1 MKYNE
6 KNITYIKCTNK
17 ISTDKITAVQH
28 KANALLFSIQNSHIA
43 PNLTVRA
50 YNTLKECWIELNTME
65 VKNGKAV
72 PKKQEIMNSLKGLIL
87 NLRSLQNVT
96 STAKELQTTLN
107 YSLSRAIAFKND
119 EHSTADILERLNA
132 LKTLKSDLG
141 DAYTRLNTVQFE
153 RIYAEL
159 LNELNERLKL

>member
-1 MKYNE
+1 MKYIT
-6 KNITYIKCTNK
+6 KNITYIKCANK
-17 ISTDKITAVQH
+17 ISTEKITAVQR
-28 KANALLFSIQNSHIA
+28 KANTLLFSIQNAHIA

-50 YNTLKECWIELNTME
+50 YNTLKECWIELNQME

-72 PKKQEIMNSLKGLIL
+72 PKKQEIMNALKGLIL
-87 NLRSLQNVT
+87 NLRSICGVT
-96 STAKELQTTLN
+96 STDGELQSTLN
-107 YSLSRAIAFKND
+107 YNLSRAIAFKN
-119 EHSTADILERLNA
+119 EQHSSAEILDRLEA
-132 LKTLKSDLG
+132 LKQLKSDLG

>member
-1 MKYNE
+1 MKYST
-6 KNITYIKCTNK
+6 KNITYIKCVNK

-43 PNLTVRA
+43 PNLTLRS
-50 YNTLKECWIELNTME
+50 YNTLKECWIELNRME

-72 PKKQEIMNSLKGLIL
+72 PKKQEIMNALKGLII
-87 NLRSLQNVT
+87 NLRSIQNVT
-96 STAKELQTTLN
+96 STDRELQMTLN
-107 YSLSRAIAFKND
+107 YALSRAIAFKN
-119 EHSTADILERLNA
+119 EQHSSAEILERLND

-141 DAYTRLNTVQFE
+141 DTYQRLNVVQFE
-153 RIYAEL
+153 RIYSEL

>member
-17 ISTDKITAVQH
+17 ISTDKITAVQR
-28 KANALLFSIQNSHIA
+28 KANALLFSIQNAHIA
-43 PNLTVRA
+43 PNLTLRA
-50 YNTLKECWIELNTME
+50 YNTLKECWIELNQME

-72 PKKQEIMNSLKGLIL
+72 PKKQELMNALKSIIL
-87 NLRSLQNVT
+87 NLRSIYGVT
-96 STAKELQTTLN
+96 STVKELQTTLN
-107 YSLSRAIAFKND
+107 YALSRAIAFKNE
-119 EHSTADILERLNA
+119 EHSSADILERLNA

-153 RIYAEL
+153 RLYSEL
-159 LNELNERLKL
+159 LNE

>member
-1 MKYNE
+1 MKYST
-6 KNITYIKCTNK
+6 KNITYIKCVNK

-43 PNLTVRA
+43 PNLTLRS
-50 YNTLKECWIELNTME
+50 YNTLKECWIELNRME

-72 PKKQEIMNSLKGLIL
+72 PKKQEIMNALKGLII
-87 NLRSLQNVT
+87 NLRSIQNVT
-96 STAKELQTTLN
+96 STDRELQMTLN
-107 YSLSRAIAFKND
+107 YALSRAIAFKN
-119 EHSTADILERLNA
+119 EQHSSAEILERLNA

-141 DAYTRLNTVQFE
+141 DTYQRLNTVQFE
-153 RIYAEL
+153 RIYSEL

>member
-1 MKYNE
+1 MKYST
-6 KNITYIKCTNK
+6 KNITYIKCVNK

-28 KANALLFSIQNSHIA
+28 KANALLFSIQNAHIA
-43 PNLTVRA
+43 PNLTLRA
-50 YNTLKECWIELNTME
+50 YNTLKECWIELNRME

-72 PKKQEIMNSLKGLIL
+72 PKKQEIMNAIKYLII

-96 STAKELQTTLN
+96 STDRELQMTLN
-107 YSLSRAIAFKND
+107 YNLSRAIAFKN
-119 EHSTADILERLNA
+119 EQHSSAEILERLNA

-141 DAYTRLNTVQFE
+141 DTYQRLNTVQFE
-153 RIYAEL
+153 RIYSEL

>member
-1 MKYNE
+1 MKYIT
-6 KNITYIKCTNK
+6 KNITYINCANK
-17 ISTDKITAVQH
+17 ISTDKITAVQR

-43 PNLTVRA
+43 PNITLRA

-72 PKKQEIMNSLKGLIL
+72 PKKQEIMNALKYLII
-87 NLRSLQNVT
+87 NLRSIYGVT
-96 STAKELQTTLN
+96 STVKELQTTLN
-107 YSLSRAIAFKND
+107 YALSRAIAFKNE
-119 EHSTADILERLNA
+119 EHSSSEILDRLNA

-153 RIYAEL
+153 RIYSEL

>member
-6 KNITYIKCTNK
+6 KGIVFIKCTNK
-17 ISTDKITAVQH
+17 ISTDKITAVQR
-28 KANALLFSIQNSHIA
+28 KANALLFSIQNTHIA

-50 YNTLKECWIELNTME
+50 YNVLKECWIELNTME

-72 PKKQEIMNSLKGLIL
+72 PKKQEIMNALKGLIL
-87 NLRSLQNVT
+87 NLRSIYGLT

-107 YSLSRAIAFKND
+107 YALSRAIAFKN
-119 EHSTADILERLNA
+119 EQHSTADILERLNA
-132 LKTLKSDLG
+132 LKTLKRDLG
-141 DAYTRLNTVQFE
+141 DTYQRLNTVQFE
-153 RIYAEL
+153 RIYSEL

>member
-1 MKYNE
+1 MKYIT
-6 KNITYIKCTNK
+6 KNITYIKCANK
-17 ISTDKITAVQH
+17 ISTEKITAVQR
-28 KANALLFSIQNSHIA
+28 KANTLLFSIQNAHIA

-50 YNTLKECWIELNTME
+50 YNTLKECWIELNQME

-72 PKKQEIMNSLKGLIL
+72 PKKQEIMNALKGLIL
-87 NLRSLQNVT
+87 NLRSICGVT

-107 YSLSRAIAFKND
+107 YALSRAIAFKNE
-119 EHSTADILERLNA
+119 EHSSADILERLNA

>member
-6 KNITYIKCTNK
+6 KGIVFIKCANK
-17 ISTDKITAVQH
+17 ISTDKITAVQR
-28 KANALLFSIQNSHIA
+28 KANALLFSIQNTHIA

-50 YNTLKECWIELNTME
+50 YNTLKECWIELNQME

-72 PKKQEIMNSLKGLIL
+72 PKKQEIMNALKRLIL
-87 NLRSLQNVT
+87 NLRSIYGLT

-107 YSLSRAIAFKND
+107 YALSRAIAFKN
-119 EHSTADILERLNA
+119 EQHSTADILERLNA

-141 DAYTRLNTVQFE
+141 DTYQRLNTVQFE
-153 RIYAEL
+153 RIYSEL

>member
-1 MKYNE
+1 MKYST
-6 KNITYIKCTNK
+6 KNITYIKCVNK

-43 PNLTVRA
+43 PNLTLRA
-50 YNTLKECWIELNTME
+50 YNTLKECWIELNRME

-72 PKKQEIMNSLKGLIL
+72 PKKQEIMNTIKGLII

-96 STAKELQTTLN
+96 STDRELQMTLN
-107 YSLSRAIAFKND
+107 YNLSRAIAFKN
-119 EHSTADILERLNA
+119 EQHSSAEILERLNA

-141 DAYTRLNTVQFE
+141 DTYQRLNTVQFE

>member
-1 MKYNE
+1 MKYST
-6 KNITYIKCTNK
+6 KNITYIKCANK

-28 KANALLFSIQNSHIA
+28 KANALLFSIQNAHIS
-43 PNLTVRA
+43 PNLTLRA
-50 YNTLKECWIELNTME
+50 YNTLKECWIELNRME

-72 PKKQEIMNSLKGLIL
+72 PKKQEIMNALKGLIL
-87 NLRSLQNVT
+87 NLRYLQNVT
-96 STAKELQTTLN
+96 STDGELQSTLN
-107 YSLSRAIAFKND
+107 YNLSRAIAFKN
-119 EHSTADILERLNA
+119 EQHSSAEILDRLEA
-132 LKTLKSDLG
+132 LKQLKSDLG

>member
-6 KNITYIKCTNK
+6 KGIVFIKCANK

-28 KANALLFSIQNSHIA
+28 KANALLFSIQNAHIA
-43 PNLTVRA
+43 PNLTFRA
-50 YNTLKECWIELNTME
+50 YNVLKECWVELNQME
-65 VKNGKAV
+65 VKNSKAV
-72 PKKQEIMNSLKGLIL
+72 PKKQELMNTLKGLIL
-87 NLRSLQNVT
+87 NLRSIHGVT
-96 STAKELQTTLN
+96 STVKELQMTLN
-107 YSLSRAIAFKND
+107 YNLSRAIAFKN
-119 EHSTADILERLNA
+119 EQHSSAEILEHLNA

-141 DAYTRLNTVQFE
+141 DTYQRLNTVQFE

>member
-1 MKYNE
+1 MKYST
-6 KNITYIKCTNK
+6 KNITYIKCVNK

-28 KANALLFSIQNSHIA
+28 KANALLFSIQNAHIA

-50 YNTLKECWIELNTME
+50 YNTLKECWIELNQME

-72 PKKQEIMNSLKGLIL
+72 PKKQEIMNALKGLIL
-87 NLRSLQNVT
+87 NLRSIYGVT

-107 YSLSRAIAFKND
+107 YALSRAIAFKN
-119 EHSTADILERLNA
+119 EQHSTADILERLNA
-132 LKTLKSDLG
+132 LKTLKSELG
-141 DAYTRLNTVQFE
+141 DTYPRLNTVQFE
-153 RIYAEL
+153 RIYSEL

>member
-17 ISTDKITAVQH
+17 ISTDKITAVQR
-28 KANALLFSIQNSHIA
+28 KANALLFSIQNAHIA
-43 PNLTVRA
+43 PNLTLRA
-50 YNTLKECWIELNTME
+50 YNTLKECWIELNQME
-65 VKNGKAV
+65 VKNSKAV
-72 PKKQEIMNSLKGLIL
+72 PKKQELMNALKSIIL
-87 NLRSLQNVT
+87 NLRSIYGVT
-96 STAKELQTTLN
+96 STVKELQTTLN
-107 YSLSRAIAFKND
+107 YALSRAIAFKN
-119 EHSTADILERLNA
+119 EQHSTADILERLNA

-141 DAYTRLNTVQFE
+141 DTYQRLNTVQFE

>member
-6 KNITYIKCTNK
+6 KGIVFIKCANK

-43 PNLTVRA
+43 PNLTLRA
-50 YNTLKECWIELNTME
+50 YNTLKECWIELNRME
-65 VKNGKAV
+65 VKNSKAV
-72 PKKQEIMNSLKGLIL
+72 PKKQELMNTIKGLIL

-96 STAKELQTTLN
+96 STDRELQMTLN
-107 YSLSRAIAFKND
+107 YNLSRAIAFKNE
-119 EHSTADILERLNA
+119 EHSSAEILERLNA

-141 DAYTRLNTVQFE
+141 DTYQRLNVVQFE
-153 RIYAEL
+153 RIYDEL

>member
-6 KNITYIKCTNK
+6 KGIVFIKCANK

-28 KANALLFSIQNSHIA
+28 KANALLFSIQNTHIA
-43 PNLTVRA
+43 PNITLRA
-50 YNTLKECWIELNTME
+50 YKTLKECWIELNRME

-72 PKKQEIMNSLKGLIL
+72 PKKQEIMNALKYLIL

-107 YSLSRAIAFKND
+107 YALSRAIAFKN
-119 EHSTADILERLNA
+119 EQHSTAEILDRLET
-132 LKTLKSDLG
+132 LKQLKSDLG

-153 RIYAEL
+153 RIHREL

>member
-1 MKYNE
+1 MKYST
-6 KNITYIKCTNK
+6 KNITYIKCANK
-17 ISTDKITAVQH
+17 ISTDKITAVQR
-28 KANALLFSIQNSHIA
+28 KANALLFSIQNAHIA

-50 YNTLKECWIELNTME
+50 YNVLKECWIELNQME

-72 PKKQEIMNSLKGLIL
+72 PKKQELMNALKSIIL
-87 NLRSLQNVT
+87 NLRSIYGVT
-96 STAKELQTTLN
+96 STVKELQTTLN
-107 YSLSRAIAFKND
+107 YALSRAIAFKN
-119 EHSTADILERLNA
+119 EQHSTADILERLNA

-153 RIYAEL
+153 RIYSEL

>member
-1 MKYNE
+1 MKYST
-6 KNITYIKCTNK
+6 KNITYIKCVNK
-17 ISTDKITAVQH
+17 ISTDKITAVQR
-28 KANALLFSIQNSHIA
+28 KANALLFSIQNAHIA

-50 YNTLKECWIELNTME
+50 YNTLKECWIELNRME

-72 PKKQEIMNSLKGLIL
+72 PKKQEIMNALKYLII

-96 STAKELQTTLN
+96 STVKELQTTLN
-107 YSLSRAIAFKND
+107 YALSRAIAFKNE
-119 EHSTADILERLNA
+119 EHSSSEILDRLNA

-141 DAYTRLNTVQFE
+141 DTYQRLNTVQFE
-153 RIYAEL
+153 RIYSEL

>member
-6 KNITYIKCTNK
+6 KNITYIKCANK
-17 ISTDKITAVQH
+17 ISTDKITNVQH
-28 KANALLFSIQNSHIA
+28 KANELLFSIQNAHIA
-43 PNLTVRA
+43 HNLTVRA
-50 YNTLKECWIELNTME
+50 YNTLKDCWVELNQME

-72 PKKQEIMNSLKGLIL
+72 PKKQELMNALKYLII
-87 NLRSLQNVT
+87 NLRSIYGIT
-96 STAKELQTTLN
+96 STDRELQMTLN
-107 YSLSRAIAFKND
+107 YALSRAIAFKGE
-119 EHSTADILERLNA
+119 EHSSADILDRLNT

>member
-6 KNITYIKCTNK
+6 KNITYIKCANK
-17 ISTDKITAVQH
+17 ISTDKITAVQR
-28 KANALLFSIQNSHIA
+28 KANALLFSIQNAHIA

-50 YNTLKECWIELNTME
+50 YNTLKECWIELNKME

-72 PKKQEIMNSLKGLIL
+72 PKKQELMNTLKGLIL
-87 NLRSLQNVT
+87 NLRSIYGVT
-96 STAKELQTTLN
+96 STVKELQSTLN
-107 YSLSRAIAFKND
+107 YNLSRAIAFKNE
-119 EHSTADILERLNA
+119 EHSSAEILDRLEA

>member
-6 KNITYIKCTNK
+6 KNITYIKCSNK
-17 ISTDKITAVQH
+17 ISTDKITDVQR
-28 KANALLFSIQNSHIA
+28 KANAILFSIQNAHIA
-43 PNLTVRA
+43 PNLTLRA

-72 PKKQEIMNSLKGLIL
+72 PKKQEIMNALKYLII

-107 YSLSRAIAFKND
+107 YALSRAIAFKN
-119 EHSTADILERLNA
+119 EQHSTADILERLNA
-132 LKTLKSDLG
+132 LKQLKSDLG

-153 RIYAEL
+153 RIYSEL

>member
-6 KNITYIKCTNK
+6 KGIVFIKCANK
-17 ISTDKITAVQH
+17 ISTEKITAVQR
-28 KANALLFSIQNSHIA
+28 KANTLLFSIQNAHIA

-50 YNTLKECWIELNTME
+50 YNTLKECWIELNQME

-72 PKKQEIMNSLKGLIL
+72 PKKQEIMNALKGLIL
-87 NLRSLQNVT
+87 NLRSICGVT

-107 YSLSRAIAFKND
+107 YALSRAIAFKNE
-119 EHSTADILERLNA
+119 EHSSAEILDRLEA
-132 LKTLKSDLG
+132 LKQLKSDLG

>member
-1 MKYNE
+1 MKYIT
-6 KNITYIKCTNK
+6 KNITYIKCVNK
-17 ISTDKITAVQH
+17 ITTDKITAVQR
-28 KANALLFSIQNSHIA
+28 KANALLFSIQNAHIV

-50 YNTLKECWIELNTME
+50 YNTLKECWIELNRME

-72 PKKQEIMNSLKGLIL
+72 PKKQEIMNTLKGLIL

-107 YSLSRAIAFKND
+107 YALSRAIAFKN
-119 EHSTADILERLNA
+119 EQHSSEEVLDRLNA
-132 LKTLKSDLG
+132 LKTLKRDLG
-141 DAYTRLNTVQFE
+141 DTYQRLNVVQFE
-153 RIYAEL
+153 RIYSEL

>member
-1 MKYNE
+1 MKYST
-6 KNITYIKCTNK
+6 KNITYIKCANK
-17 ISTDKITAVQH
+17 ISTDKITAVQR
-28 KANALLFSIQNSHIA
+28 KANSLLFSIQNAHIA

-72 PKKQEIMNSLKGLIL
+72 PKKQELMNTIKGLIIS
-87 NLRSLQNVT
+87 LRSLQGVT
-96 STAKELQTTLN
+96 STDNELQSTLN
-107 YSLSRAIAFKND
+107 YNLSRAIAFKN
-119 EHSTADILERLNA
+119 EQHSTADILDRLEA

-141 DAYTRLNTVQFE
+141 EQYQRLNVVQFE

>member
-6 KNITYIKCTNK
+6 KGIVFIKCTNK

-28 KANALLFSIQNSHIA
+28 KANALLFSIQNTHIV

-50 YNTLKECWIELNTME
+50 YNTLKECWIELNRME

-72 PKKQEIMNSLKGLIL
+72 PKKQELMNALKYLII
-87 NLRSLQNVT
+87 NLRSIYGLT
-96 STAKELQTTLN
+96 STVKELQTTLN
-107 YSLSRAIAFKND
+107 YALSRAIAFKN
-119 EHSTADILERLNA
+119 EQHSSAEILERLNA
-132 LKTLKSDLG
+132 LKTLKIDLG

-153 RIYAEL
+153 RIYSEL

>member
-6 KNITYIKCTNK
+6 KGITYIKCQNK
-17 ISTDKITAVQH
+17 ISTDKITDVQH
-28 KANALLFSIQNSHIA
+28 KANAMLFSIQNAHIA

-72 PKKQEIMNSLKGLIL
+72 PKKQEIMNALKGLIL
-87 NLRSLQNVT
+87 NLRSIQNIT
-96 STAKELQTTLN
+96 STVNELQTTLN
-107 YSLSRAIAFKND
+107 YNLSRAIAFKN
-119 EHSTADILERLNA
+119 EQHSSAEILERLNA

-141 DAYTRLNTVQFE
+141 DTYKRLNTVQFE
-153 RIYAEL
+153 RIYSEL
-159 LNELNERLKL
+159 VEELDNRIKL

>member
-6 KNITYIKCTNK
+6 KNITYIKCANK
-17 ISTDKITAVQH
+17 ISTDKITDVQH
-28 KANALLFSIQNSHIA
+28 KANSLLFSIQNSHIA

-65 VKNGKAV
+65 VKNGKAA
-72 PKKQEIMNSLKGLIL
+72 PKKQELMNTIKGLIIS
-87 NLRSLQNVT
+87 LRSLQGVT
-96 STAKELQTTLN
+96 STDRELQTTLN
-107 YSLSRAIAFKND
+107 YNLSRAIAFKN
-119 EHSTADILERLNA
+119 EQHSSVEILERLVA
-132 LKTLKSDLG
+132 LKQLKSDLG
-141 DAYTRLNTVQFE
+141 EQYQRLNVVQFE

>member
-6 KNITYIKCTNK
+6 KNITYIKCSNK

-28 KANALLFSIQNSHIA
+28 KANAILFSIQNAHIA
-43 PNLTVRA
+43 PNLTIRA
-50 YNTLKECWIELNTME
+50 YNTLKECWIELNRME

-72 PKKQEIMNSLKGLIL
+72 PKKNELMNAIKYLII
-87 NLRSLQNVT
+87 NLRSIQNTT
-96 STAKELQTTLN
+96 STDMELQMTLN
-107 YSLSRAIAFKND
+107 YNLSRAIAFKN
-119 EHSTADILERLNA
+119 EQHSSAEILDRLEA

-141 DAYTRLNTVQFE
+141 DTYQRLNVVQFE

>member
-1 MKYNE
+1 MKYST
-6 KNITYIKCTNK
+6 KNITYVKCANK

-43 PNLTVRA
+43 PNLTLRA
-50 YNTLKECWIELNTME
+50 YNTLKECWIELNRME

-72 PKKQEIMNSLKGLIL
+72 PKKQEVMNALKYIII

-96 STAKELQTTLN
+96 STDRELQSTLN
-107 YSLSRAIAFKND
+107 YNLSRAIAFKN
-119 EHSTADILERLNA
+119 EQHSSAEILDRLNA
-132 LKTLKSDLG
+132 LKQLKSDLG
-141 DAYTRLNTVQFE
+141 EQYQRLNVVQFE